1 MTRNRRLTSSE
12 GRTHLATLQPKRYL
26 AIVNVLPDYLRPGL
40 DLVIV
45 GINPGVRSAAAG
57 RHYAGPGNHFWP
69 LLRESGLVTETLVP
83 ADDARVLEWSIGLT
97 NMVDRASP
105 SITDLSLEE
114 LRAGAVA
121 LRGKLVK
128 FAPRFV
134 CFNGKRI
141 YEVFAGHP
149 IAFGLQP
156 ETIGPSRV
164 YVMPSTSARAAA
176 YQRAD
181 KLRFFLEL
189 RQLVRETRAEAVA
202 S

>member
-1 MTRNRRLTSSE
+1 M
-12 GRTHLATLQPKRYL
+12 
-26 AIVNVLPDYLRPGL
+26 AILPDYLRPDL

-45 GINPGVRSAAAG
+45 GINPGTKSAAAG

-69 LLRESGLVTETLVP
+69 LLFESGLVSEPLTHAE
-83 ADDARVLEWSIGLT
+83 DQRVLEWSIGLT
-97 NMVDRASP
+97 NMVDRATP
-105 SITDLSLEE
+105 SLSDLSLDE
-114 LRAGAVA
+114 LRAGAKNVECKL
-121 LRGKLVK
+121 LR
-128 FAPRFV
+128 FRPRTV

-149 IAFGLQP
+149 CALGVQS
-156 ETIGPSRV
+156 ERIGGATA

-181 KLRFFLEL
+181 KLRFFIEL
-189 RQLVRETRAEAVA
+189 RDLVRSVRGRAVVA